1 MNVRFIEKL
10 ITFLFDVVA
19 LNVAFFTA
27 YWIRFR
33 SGYFSAGISDMSG
46 GLSETFSYLEP
57 SLILCIAW
65 IILFYFTGLYRDWIK
80 ESRVD
85 EFFVVARTVFIG
97 LFMMFL
103 VTGAPQ
109 ILEFAQTGDVRKFLT
124 PTKFATLFTYG
135 GCVLFFASADR
146 FAVHTL
152 IVALFS
158 KGIVVRKVLIV
169 GADESGEELVKDINS
184 FPQLGYRVAGFIDDN
199 GLRKG
204 GVCAG
209 LPVLGTYSDIP
220 AVVGRERTAA
230 LIIGRVS
237 GSANEISRILDY
249 CGDLKI
255 DIFMVPSLMDVITG
269 HFKTNQLCGVPLM
282 VLLQDHMPAWEA
294 QVKRIVDV
302 AVSLCVLVL
311 GSPVLL
317 AVALLVKANSHGPAI
332 YKQERVGRN
341 GKNFVI
347 YKFRSMYIDAES
359 RTGPKWASENDP
371 RITPVGRFIRKTR
384 LDELPQFWNV
394 LKGEMSLVGPRPER
408 PFFVEQL
415 KLEIP
420 WYVRRIKMKPGITG
434 WAQVKHKY
442 DSSIEDVKQKVL
454 YDLYYFENMSLAL
467 DIKILLRTV
476 LVVLT
481 GKGAH

>member
-33 SGYFSAGISDMSG
+33 SGYFSAEISDMSG

-65 IILFYFTGLYRDWIK
+65 VILFYFTGLYRDWIK

-220 AVVGRERTAA
+220 AVVGRERAAA

-237 GSANEISRILDY
+237 GSASEISRILDH
-249 CGDLKI
+249 CGPVRLSASI
-255 DIFMVPSLMDVITG
+255 YIERNLYITKFFPLRPTRSCLYIAG
-269 HFKTNQLCGVPLM
+269 PWELALTNS
-282 VLLQDHMPAWEA
+282 ATA
-294 QVKRIVDV
+294 R
-302 AVSLCVLVL
+302 
-311 GSPVLL
+311 
-317 AVALLVKANSHGPAI
+317 
-332 YKQERVGRN
+332 
-341 GKNFVI
+341 
-347 YKFRSMYIDAES
+347 
-359 RTGPKWASENDP
+359 RTGAPKTSTHNETATSTMRLTCASHAG
-371 RITPVGRFIRKTR
+371 IWSCSSTISGTPHNWF
-384 LDELPQFWNV
+384 V
-394 LKGEMSLVGPRPER
+394 LKWPVMTSISDGT
-408 PFFVEQL
+408 
-415 KLEIP
+415 
-420 WYVRRIKMKPGITG
+420 IKM
-434 WAQVKHKY
+434 
-442 DSSIEDVKQKVL
+442 SIFKSPQ
-454 YDLYYFENMSLAL
+454 
-467 DIKILLRTV
+467 
-476 LVVLT
+476 
-481 GKGAH
+481 

>member
-1 MNVRFIEKL
+1 
-10 ITFLFDVVA
+10 
-19 LNVAFFTA
+19 
-27 YWIRFR
+27 
-33 SGYFSAGISDMSG
+33 
-46 GLSETFSYLEP
+46 
-57 SLILCIAW
+57 
-65 IILFYFTGLYRDWIK
+65 
-80 ESRVD
+80 
-85 EFFVVARTVFIG
+85 
-97 LFMMFL
+97 
-103 VTGAPQ
+103 
-109 ILEFAQTGDVRKFLT
+109 
-124 PTKFATLFTYG
+124 
-135 GCVLFFASADR
+135 
-146 FAVHTL
+146 
-152 IVALFS
+152 
-158 KGIVVRKVLIV
+158 
-169 GADESGEELVKDINS
+169 
-184 FPQLGYRVAGFIDDN
+184 
-199 GLRKG
+199 
-204 GVCAG
+204 
-209 LPVLGTYSDIP
+209 
-220 AVVGRERTAA
+220 
-230 LIIGRVS
+230 
-237 GSANEISRILDY
+237 
-249 CGDLKI
+249 LKI

-311 GSPVLL
+311 GAPILL

-415 KLEIP
+415 KQEIP

-476 LVVLT
+476 FVVLT